1 MATRNL
7 SRTIIEG
14 GRHHQSSADRKF
26 RNRRRR
32 RVRFDDHGDPIGR
45 DPDPGLACLYHHDR
59 LGPLTRWLRRQT
71 GRPWNKVY
79 QELSERY
86 DARALKGWHLR
97 GHLQSEVER
106 TPDDTRWGRRTFRVD
121 AHGLLRENREPS
133 RGHVSQA
140 QRLLEAQAAGAWA
153 RDRRVIVHGQALF
166 WTADRVDAADKKPFV
181 SRQGVRLTD
190 EEAEYWNGLLDATR
204 TALTYVA
211 GGRLPARA
219 RSRGPS

>member
-14 GRHHQSSADRKF
+14 GRHYQSSADRKF

-32 RVRFDDHGDPIGR
+32 RVRFDDDGDPIGR
-45 DPDPGLACLYHHDR
+45 QPDPGLGCLYHHDR

-86 DARALKGWHLR
+86 DARSLKGWHLR
-97 GHLQSEVER
+97 EHLQSEVER
-106 TPDDTRWGRRTFRVD
+106 TREDARWDRWTFRVD
-121 AHGLLRENREPS
+121 AHGFLRENREHS
-133 RGHVSQA
+133 RRHDSPM
-140 QRLLEAQAAGAWA
+140 QRRREAQAAGAWA
-153 RDRRVIVHGQALF
+153 RDRRVIVHGEALF
-166 WTADRVDAADKKPFV
+166 WTADRVDHADKKPFV
-181 SRQGVRLTD
+181 SRQGARLTD
-190 EEAEYWNGLLDATR
+190 EEARYWNGLRDATR

-211 GGRLPARA
+211 GVRLLPRA